1 MHYNVYILISFICS
15 ALTVSAQ
22 VGINTATP
30 NTDLDVD
37 GFTIIEDKLYLEDP
51 GESTQIRGSKLLIQ
65 RTDNSIVQYNLQVSK
80 YGPINYAELVLKG
93 TNKSGVEDFDTKI
106 PIAPYNVTLQ
116 GYYFL
121 ENGTN
126 GTSVITQSTNG
137 NNKIEGFQAYAYKGT
152 TTWHVKVFVNNSI
165 FRVTNNDA
173 IQVDIYINLII
184 FREGL
189 LAKEINS
196 IEVDLNKKKTGTAPL
211 PAGF

>member
-1 MHYNVYILISFICS
+1 MHYNLYILITFICS

-121 ENGTN
+121 ENETN